1 MFSSPLYLQATAT
14 SSTSIRTTWPA
25 LPPTAETADTKS
37 LIGYLLFYKQTSA
50 DSYQK
55 IGVASGTSAL
65 EMILEELKKYTPYR
79 MVVCPYS
86 EKGNGIPSPP
96 ASDTTFED
104 GKQRFGLKFCRF
116 YMFLFVSTPRIAKN
130 YKKLFINFVETLD
143 RGRGGSW
150 GFRGRGGPWG

>member
-25 LPPTAETADTKS
+25 LPSTAETADTKS

-55 IGVASGTSAL
+55 IGVASGASAL

-96 ASDTTFED
+96 VSETTFED

-116 YMFLFVSTPRIAKN
+116 YMFLFVSTPRIAK
-130 YKKLFINFVETLD
+130 KLQEIIHKFCWDTRSGARRVMGLQ
-143 RGRGGSW
+143 GRGGSSD
-150 GFRGRGGPWG
+150 